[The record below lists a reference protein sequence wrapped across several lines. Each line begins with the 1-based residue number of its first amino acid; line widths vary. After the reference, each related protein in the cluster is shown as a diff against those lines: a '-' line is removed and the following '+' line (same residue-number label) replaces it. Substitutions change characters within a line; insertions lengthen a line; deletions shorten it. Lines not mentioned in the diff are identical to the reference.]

1 MARIRAPLRPAPS
14 WLAARTGGPRHER
27 PVGARRAGRCTRS
40 AAQRTPLAK
49 GVAPA
54 RGPAA
59 CPIGLGARPR
69 VGQRGHGRCGGG
81 GATENQREAGQAE
94 PRRQPS
100 GRACGAPGQPG
111 SGGGHHLGALLQP
124 LEGCLSLVASQGLP
138 VLLLE
143 LAGGVGPDLG
153 QLLVGLRGAQ
163 RVPGVRVDPV
173 VVDQREQP
181 FPLEKRMV
189 HRCQHL
195 RLLQRGP
202 VHGLALHALLLA
214 VEAGPLTLHLGDLE
228 QPLLQLGLDALL
240 FLLLGSHPYLFCDLL
255 AQVVDREC
263 LCLALLFPRYP
274 ILRGG

>member
-27 PVGARRAGRCTRS
+27 PVGARRAGRCTRCGGK
-40 AAQRTPLAK
+40 RL

>member
-14 WLAARTGGPRHER
+14 WLGWARGRASASAGTADAAAAVRRRTREKE
-27 PVGARRAGRCTRS
+27 ARDEGCAAPTPGFRAAPAGRE
-40 AAQRTPLAK
+40 
-49 GVAPA
+49 
-54 RGPAA
+54 RGPD
-59 CPIGLGARPR
+59 LW
-69 VGQRGHGRCGGG
+69 
-81 GATENQREAGQAE
+81 GATRRAE

>member
-14 WLAARTGGPRHER
+14 WLADTSGEGRRSCAWARCVPY
-27 PVGARRAGRCTRS
+27 RAGR
-40 AAQRTPLAK
+40 AAARRPARARPMRRRRCDGEPERTPGFRA
-49 GVAPA
+49 APA
-54 RGPAA
+54 GRERGPD
-59 CPIGLGARPR
+59 LW
-69 VGQRGHGRCGGG
+69 
-81 GATENQREAGQAE
+81 GATRRAE